1 MEKKKN
7 ILFVLADQLR
17 ADFCGCYGADWL
29 QTPTIDTL
37 ATEGVKYCEAVSPSP
52 TCVPARASLLTG
64 KSPIENR
71 VLDNTQWLRPDHDD
85 MGIHTWP
92 TQLVEMGYHT
102 AAIGKMHFY
111 PWDITEGFQHRVIAE
126 DKRHIEIQDDYTLY
140 LKKHGYNRLHGKE
153 SEGYYEHVGAI
164 ISKIPEEHQIDR
176 FVLNEACDYLE
187 CIDKETPF
195 AMMVGF
201 PGPHCP
207 YDPTQEM
214 MDKINPHCIVPKS
227 VPATESSEY
236 FREKSVRENAYSWN
250 GVDISNFTEPQKEKI
265 RRHYSALVQGIDEYL
280 GILIQKLKDKGLY
293 EDTIIIFSSD
303 HGDYLGDFG
312 MAGKG
317 LFYESSVKIPM
328 IIRYPGIEP
337 MEVNYLVSL
346 TDIYNTILTFA
357 GKKVENTTDSTVLSP
372 FGESKMRKSVFGCNE
387 QGWMIRDNQYQF
399 TMYAIG
405 VVELYDLH
413 KDRAQQHNLA
423 NDVKYKEIVE
433 KMTKELLAR
442 VFAAMCAGNEDMIAK
457 GNNYNRSTGMDP
469 FNYEGWKRPYP
480 YVKDKK

>member
-1 MEKKKN
+1 MAKKKN

-17 ADFCGCYGADWL
+17 SDFCGCYGADWL
-29 QTPTIDTL
+29 QTPVIDNL
-37 ATEGVKYCEAVSPSP
+37 AKEGVRYCEAISPSP

-71 VLDNTQWLRPDHDD
+71 VLDNTQWLRPDHEV
-85 MGIHTWP
+85 MGIKTWP
-92 TQLVEMGYHT
+92 TQLAEMGYHT

-111 PWDITEGFQHRVIAE
+111 PWDILEGFQHRVIAE

-140 LKKHGYNRLHGKE
+140 LKKHGYNRLHGRE

-176 FVLNEACDYLE
+176 YVLNETCDYLDCMDPE
-187 CIDKETPF
+187 IPF

-214 MDKINPHCIVPKS
+214 MDKIDPNCVVPPS
-227 VPATESSEY
+227 VPRTEASDH
-236 FREKSVRENAYSWN
+236 FREKSVRENAYPWN
-250 GVDISNFTEPQKEKI
+250 GVDISNFTEEQKVKI
-265 RRHYSALVQGIDEYL
+265 RRHYSALVQGIDEYM
-280 GILIQKLKDKGLY
+280 GILIQKLKDKGIY

-328 IIRYPGIEP
+328 IVRNPGQEP
-337 MEVNYLVSL
+337 GEVNHLVSL

-357 GKKVENTTDSTVLSP
+357 GKEVEDTTDSTVLAP
-372 FGESKMRKSVFGCNE
+372 FGKSETREPVFGCNE
-387 QGWMIRDNQYQF
+387 QGWMIRNDKYQF
-399 TMYAIG
+399 TMYRVG
-405 VVELYDLH
+405 VVELYDLDNDRLQQNNLVNNPEY
-413 KDRAQQHNLA
+413 KDVV
-423 NDVKYKEIVE
+423 DD
-433 KMTKELLAR
+433 MTKQLLER
-442 VFAAMCAGNEDMIAK
+442 VFAAMCAGNDDMIAK
-457 GNNYNRSTGMDP
+457 DNIYTRDHGPAP
-469 FNYEGWKRPYP
+469 FNYEGWQRPYP
-480 YVKDKK
+480 FCKR